1 MGRSVPY
8 ASRAEWKKK
17 QRIRLFLIRV
27 AIFLLCVALAVIG
40 LLLLIFPSARVKS
53 ITVTGNRVTPTADI
67 LAAAGVAVG
76 DKTFA
81 LERKQIVANIRNQYP
96 MMQQVRVT
104 RNLSEVTVEVSEEGV
119 GYIAFA
125 GYWFLLDRDLT
136 VLTRCEDE
144 ENLAGYPQLVLPA
157 IAKLSVGKQITFRD
171 ETTDRSYIG
180 ELLEVLTN
188 EGLMPHVTY
197 IDVSEQYH
205 IFYVLDGQIRVVLGK
220 MSEVQTKLEMTEQIL
235 GTRFENDSPYA
246 IVDVSDLKKTTYRE
260 MQSADNLLSY

>member
-1 MGRSVPY
+1 MGKTVPY
-8 ASRAEWKKK
+8 TSRSEWKKK

-40 LLLLIFPSARVKS
+40 LLLLIFPSARVRK
-53 ITVTGNRVTPTADI
+53 ITVTGNRITPTTD
-67 LAAAGVAVG
+67 LLEAAGVAVG

-81 LERKQIVANIRNQYP
+81 LERKQIVANIRNRYP
-96 MMQQVRVT
+96 MMQEIRVT
-104 RNLSEVTVEVSEEGV
+104 RSLSEVTVKVSEEGI
-119 GYIAFA
+119 GYIAFS
-125 GYWFLLDRDLT
+125 GYWFLLDRNLT
-136 VLTRCEDE
+136 VLTRCDE
-144 ENLAGYPQLVLPA
+144 KADLDGYPQLVLPA
-157 IAKLSVGKQITFRD
+157 IAKLSVGRQIDFQD

-180 ELLEVLTN
+180 ELFELLTN

-197 IDVSEQYH
+197 IDISEQYH
-205 IFYVLDGQIRVVLGK
+205 ISYVLDEHIRVVLGK
-220 MSEVQTKLEMTEQIL
+220 MAEVEAKLEMTEQIL